1 MTSILKNRR
10 ILLCISSGIAIYK
23 TVGLVSTLRKS
34 GADIRIILTPNA
46 KKMVSEMVFS
56 AVGNCPV
63 YSEMFDVNDGWIPHT
78 DLSNWAELLV
88 VAPATANSIAKINH
102 GIADNLLLTT
112 CLAYNRKKMIVPTMN
127 IRMYEDITT
136 QQNLKDLQEKNW
148 EVLEP
153 GFGHLACGD
162 IGPGRYP
169 ENKVIVQ
176 NIEYLLG
183 EKLLEDFNVL
193 VTAGPTREK
202 IDSVRY
208 ISNRSSG
215 KMGYA
220 MARAFRYAGSNVNLI
235 SGPVDIEPPV
245 GVRVTRVESTEEMG
259 DLVDSLG
266 KNADIIVMTAAVSDY
281 SPKKSVSHKIKK
293 SEEKLVL
300 ELTRTRDIISTIKS
314 KKRTI
319 VIGFCAEDKDIEKRA
334 HQKLMN
340 KDLDIV
346 FANDISKEGIGFDT
360 EYNELLMLA
369 KDGTKE
375 LFPRLPKEELSL
387 KAVKK
392 IANYIKKVK

>member
-1 MTSILKNRR
+1 MSSILKNRR

-23 TVGLVSTLRKS
+23 TVGLVSILRKS
-34 GADIRIILTPNA
+34 GADIRIVLTSNA

-63 YSEMFDVNDGWIPHT
+63 YSEMFDVIDGWIPHT

-112 CLAYNRKKMIVPTMN
+112 CLAHKRKKMIVPTMN

-153 GFGHLACGD
+153 DFGYLACGD

-169 ENKVIVQ
+169 ENEVILQ
-176 NIEYLLG
+176 NIEYLLA
-183 EKLLEDFNVL
+183 EKLLEDFDVL

-202 IDSVRY
+202 IDNVRY
-208 ISNRSSG
+208 ITNRSSG

-235 SGPVDIEPPV
+235 SGPTDIEPPA
-245 GVRVTRVESTEEMG
+245 GIKVTKVESTEEMG
-259 DLVDSLG
+259 NSVDSLA
-266 KNADIIVMTAAVSDY
+266 KYADIILMTAAVSDY
-281 SPKKSVSHKIKK
+281 FQKNPVSYKIKK
-293 SEEKLVL
+293 TEEKLVV
-300 ELTRTRDIISTIKS
+300 ELTRTRDIISTMKR
-314 KKRTI
+314 KKGS
-319 VIGFCAEDKDIEKRA
+319 VLIGFCAEDKEIEKRA

-346 FANDISKEGIGFDT
+346 FANDISKEEIGFDS

-369 KDGTKE
+369 KDGTKV

-387 KAVKK
+387 KVVKQ
-392 IANYIKKVK
+392 IANYIKNS